1 MNQEEKHNY
10 LLRFQR
16 FQQSREKFFA
26 PKINAALNKQYKA
39 FLDNVK
45 YLGIDAVNHIKPYDI
60 TAILEDLYFDAGIV
74 YGAKIR
80 SDLNRQKAR
89 MPIGFSER
97 MHKLIMEYFGQDILN
112 TSLGI
117 TETTKKLISDVFI
130 NDYAQ
135 GLGINDIIKQFEN
148 TEMSRIRSRLIARTE
163 TVTSANGGALIV
175 AKETGLLLNK
185 IWLATK
191 DSRTRHDHAQV
202 DGHTVGRDEY
212 FEVGGYEMMH
222 PGDRGGKHGKPLV
235 AASEICNCRCTV
247 IFQTKRDANGR
258 LIRA

>member
-16 FQQSREKFFA
+16 FQQSREKYFA
-26 PKINAALNKQYKA
+26 PKLYKALLNQYKTVT
-39 FLDNVK
+39 DNIHLKEKAVDK
-45 YLGIDAVNHIKPYDI
+45 ISAKEITDILQNLYL
-60 TAILEDLYFDAGIV
+60 DAGII

-80 SDLNRQKAR
+80 ADLNHQKSR

-97 MHKLIMEYFGQDILN
+97 MHQLIMEYFGQDILN

-117 TETTKKLISDVFI
+117 TETTKKLIRDVFI
-130 NDYAQ
+130 NAYAQ
-135 GLGINDIIKQFEN
+135 GLGINDIIKQFED

-212 FEVGGYEMMH
+212 FDVGGATMLH
-222 PGDRGGKHGKPLV
+222 PGARTQEDGSPVPAKEL
-235 AASEICNCRCTV
+235 CNCRCTTLYSP
-247 IFQTKRDANGR
+247 IRDSNGR
-258 LIRA
+258 LIRN